1 MAKPTLNLIPLSP
14 RSVPDFLPEK
24 LAKIHIE
31 KCQRVY
37 GYAQT
42 FERLLDTRPNSRVV
56 GDFSTLRTAERG
68 RRLDDG
74 G

>member
-1 MAKPTLNLIPLSP
+1 MAKPTLKLIPLSTAAYLIFCR
-14 RSVPDFLPEK
+14 RSWLKFILKNASV
-24 LAKIHIE
+24 
-31 KCQRVY
+31 CT
-37 GYAQT
+37 GTAQT

>member
-37 GYAQT
+37 GYGS
-42 FERLLDTRPNSRVV
+42 DV
-56 GDFSTLRTAERG
+56 
-68 RRLDDG
+68 
-74 G
+74 